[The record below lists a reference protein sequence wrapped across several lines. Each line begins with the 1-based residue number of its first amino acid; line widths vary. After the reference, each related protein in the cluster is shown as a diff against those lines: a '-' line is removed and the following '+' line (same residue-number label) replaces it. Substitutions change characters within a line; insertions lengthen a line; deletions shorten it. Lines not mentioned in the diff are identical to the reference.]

1 MKQLILITMSI
12 FGSIFGMSAQQ
23 SDHIKVLEATDFKKE
38 ITKTNVQ
45 LLDVRT
51 AKEYNSGHIKNA
63 INVDVLDQ
71 NAFTKYVKDL
81 DAEQPVYLYCRSG
94 SRSQNAS
101 KILVELGFKEI
112 YDLKGGY
119 LNWMKN

>member
-12 FGSIFGMSAQQ
+12 LGSIFGMSAQQ
-23 SDHIKVLEATDFKKE
+23 SDQITVLELTDFKKE

-51 AKEYNSGHIKNA
+51 AKEYSSGHIRNA
-63 INVDVLDQ
+63 INVDILNQ
-71 NAFTKYVKDL
+71 NSFTKYVKDL
-81 DAEQPVYLYCRSG
+81 DVEQPVYLYCRSG
-94 SRSQNAS
+94 SRSQSAS
-101 KILVELGFKEI
+101 KLLVELGFKKI

-119 LNWMKN
+119 LNWTKN